1 MTTFCTQKL
10 SDSTYSRDRVLILQT
25 TPLILIPSASWQS
38 NSLNYT
44 KRIFLL
50 VPPEIIIQSSF
61 SRLSSQLLLNCTITA
76 RPLTSTKW
84 KRNRIELTNIKRIE
98 INDYTIQLILSLQVN
113 WNFQNP
119 KTNTTNKYFSFKDGS
134 N

>member
-1 MTTFCTQKL
+1 MTKSYTQKL
-10 SDSTYSRDRVLILQT
+10 SDSTYSRDRILILQT
-25 TPLILIPSASWQS
+25 SWQS

-44 KRIFLL
+44 KHFNPKRIFPL

-61 SRLSSQLLLNCTITA
+61 SRLSSQLLLNCTIIA

-113 WNFQNP
+113 WNLQNL